1 MGGVETGVWCEVEY
15 EVYRGGMC
23 EGTESMEVGC
33 VRVGGVKVECVNVGV
48 WSNYI
53 IDVHVPNMLV

>member
-1 MGGVETGVWCEVEY
+1 
-15 EVYRGGMC
+15 
-23 EGTESMEVGC
+23 MEVGC

-53 IDVHVPNMLV
+53 IDVHLPSMLV